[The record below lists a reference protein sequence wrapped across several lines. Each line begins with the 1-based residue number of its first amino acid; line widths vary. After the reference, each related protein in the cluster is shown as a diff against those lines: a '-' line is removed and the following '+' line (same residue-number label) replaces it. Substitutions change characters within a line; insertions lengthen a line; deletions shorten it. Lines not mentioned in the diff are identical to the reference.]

1 MHEHTPLLGILVAF
15 RQCRALK
22 VLLLIL
28 VLAAADTGTG
38 QSREP
43 FGLPVPGKK
52 KEPEPTPGK
61 PKLPRSRIP
70 GKAPSSPSV
79 GRIVRDRYPEPATV
93 RGITWE
99 NWWFHNKDRYLAV
112 HQRFALSSW
121 ISGPGGTVDL
131 GAEKRSLRDKVEAFL
146 RRRREKL
153 LPFLL
158 KAAANRDRQLSIS
171 ALFALGHLKDSEAV
185 KPLLDR
191 VGDPDRTVREM
202 VVLALGMIG
211 DSRARPTLEAILNGG
226 ERGKKRV
233 GLSRIP
239 HRLRGLAALSLGL
252 LKNEQ
257 KTHDLLSMAV
267 RRRKLP
273 DVIRMGAVVALGLIG
288 AEKTVPELAALAL
301 HGKES
306 PSLRCLAVTALGRT
320 GLTSALN
327 YLARALEAKHPDVQ
341 AAAVLAVAAFPYETP
356 EGNQLREAVN
366 KFQRDKAEK
375 RLTPRE
381 ESAQGRFLNQEML
394 RIEKLEGPRKKM
406 RGLFR
411 TLIRRRVEKYR
422 GPRERG
428 LAALALGSLG
438 TVKDAGILV
447 RLLSRGSLEVKG
459 FSALGLGILARRG
472 DPNGRIARNL
482 ALMFAAE
489 KRNPRLRGALAL
501 ALGMTGDPLAGT
513 FLLEAV
519 QKTSDPVSQAY
530 LIQGLGML
538 RHRPAY
544 PVARDTVVAARDN
557 WVLQNTVQGF
567 ALLADPTTGMKMIPR
582 FQRTRNQPERIAL
595 GAALAFSALGLKE
608 TLEPLLHYMDSRK
621 NPVLSRAFVA
631 EAVGLAGNLES
642 LPPLSR
648 IAAGHNFS
656 VATPPVDLVIRLR
669 W

>member
-1 MHEHTPLLGILVAF
+1 MQVDTPLESIFVAIRQGRATQILF
-15 RQCRALK
+15 
-22 VLLLIL
+22 L
-28 VLAAADTGTG
+28 VLALAVAGTGTG
-38 QSREP
+38 QSRDP
-43 FGLPVPGKK
+43 LGLPVPGKK
-52 KEPEPTPGK
+52 KAPDPTPRK
-61 PKLPRSRIP
+61 PKVPRNRIP
-70 GKAPSSPSV
+70 GRAPTSPSV
-79 GRIVRDRYPEPATV
+79 GRIVRDRFPEPATG

-99 NWWFHNKDRYLAV
+99 NWWFHNKDRFLAV
-112 HQRFALSSW
+112 HQRFALSNW

-131 GAEKRSLRDKVEAFL
+131 GAEKRGLRDKVEAFL
-146 RRRREKL
+146 GRRREKL

-158 KAAANRDRQLSIS
+158 KAAADRDRQLSIS
-171 ALFALGHLKDSEAV
+171 ALFALGHLRDSEAV

-191 VGDPDRTVREM
+191 IGDPDRTVREM

-211 DSRARPTLEAILNGG
+211 DPRARPTLEAILNGG

-257 KTHDLLSMAV
+257 KTHELLSMAV

-273 DVIRMGAVVALGLIG
+273 DGIRMGAVVALGLIG

-301 HGKES
+301 YGKEN
-306 PSLRCLAVTALGRT
+306 PALRSLAVTALGRT
-320 GLTSALN
+320 GLTSALP

-356 EGNQLREAVN
+356 EGDRLREALK
-366 KFQRDKAEK
+366 KFQRDRAEK

-381 ESAQGRFLNQEML
+381 ESARGQILGQETL
-394 RIEKLEGPRKKM
+394 RIEKLEGPRIKM
-406 RGLFR
+406 RGLLR
-411 TLIRRRVEKYR
+411 HTIRRRVEKYR
-422 GPRERG
+422 GPRDRG
-428 LAALALGSLG
+428 LAALALGCLG

-472 DPNGRIARNL
+472 DPEGKIARNL
-482 ALMFAAE
+482 ALVFAIE

-501 ALGMTGDPLAGT
+501 ALGMTGDPQAGA
-513 FLLEAV
+513 FLLEAAN
-519 QKTSDPVSQAY
+519 KTPDRISQAY

-544 PVARDTVVAARDN
+544 PVARDAVVAAREN

-582 FQRTRNQPERIAL
+582 FKRTRNQPERIAL

-608 TLEPLLHYMDSRK
+608 TLEPLLDYMDSRK

-642 LPPLSR
+642 LAPLSR

-656 VATPPVDLVIRLR
+656 VDTPPLDLVIRLR